1 MKRKGKKE
9 IHELGAEGIVESFKL
24 VPEKVGTLS
33 DLLIVGARRRIRL
46 GLVLSLS
53 LSLGGGEGQ
62 GEAIAIIIHFRC
74 DCDCESECE
83 K

>member
-46 GLVLSLS
+46 GLVLR